1 MRGRMFYRQLILEM
15 KLFVRDRQSVFWAF
29 FFPVLLILLFGF
41 IFGQPNAIQFG
52 VGFVDE
58 DNSTQSQAVSNMLES
73 IPVLKVEH
81 GERDALLE
89 KVKNNQKNAVILVG
103 KGYSDSLRSGNAA
116 IEVVYDETNPQFQQ
130 VVSAILREVVNAENW
145 RLVAVKPAIRI
156 ESISLVPERTD
167 TRYIDFLLP
176 GVIGMTVVS
185 TCLFSIGMVVVAYRE
200 KGKLRRLSVTPLP
213 KPIFIAGQMVNRYFI
228 VLAQASVLIG
238 LGAGIFQVHM
248 RGSFFDFFCALTVG
262 MLCFISIGFL
272 VASVAKTTETAAG
285 IANSIFLPMMFLSGV
300 YFPMENAPKLL
311 RPLIEFLPLT
321 HLVKAIRDIF
331 NNGEV
336 FGNVLPQMGILT
348 IWTLIC
354 FTISSRLFKWD

>member
-1 MRGRMFYRQLILEM
+1 
-15 KLFVRDRQSVFWAF
+15 
-29 FFPVLLILLFGF
+29 
-41 IFGQPNAIQFG
+41 
-52 VGFVDE
+52 
-58 DNSTQSQAVSNMLES
+58 
-73 IPVLKVEH
+73 
-81 GERDALLE
+81 
-89 KVKNNQKNAVILVG
+89 
-103 KGYSDSLRSGNAA
+103 
-116 IEVVYDETNPQFQQ
+116 
-130 VVSAILREVVNAENW
+130 
-145 RLVAVKPAIRI
+145 
-156 ESISLVPERTD
+156 
-167 TRYIDFLLP
+167 
-176 GVIGMTVVS
+176 
-185 TCLFSIGMVVVAYRE
+185 MVVVAYRE